1 MGLFPWFFLFVNT
14 IWTTWLQ
21 KKTEGKAEPK
31 GKKPVP
37 KKTADKPAATEEK
50 KAPTKATQK
59 AQKVQKKIVK
69 GTHGTRV
76 KKVRTT
82 VHFRRPLTF
91 RPARNPKF
99 PRKSTPARNRMGE
112 WAYLSHNRL
121 AKQSGL
127 DQFSLLGEFIWVTQ
141 TCKAVWIRP
150 ILTFGWVY
158 LSHNRLAKQS
168 GLDQF
173 SLVSLFWVTQT
184 CTFTSSGLDQISLLS
199 NLVKYSEVICTVF
212 PKLAIS
218 KLQKFE
224 QFMYGVC
231 IKTRESN

>member
-1 MGLFPWFFLFVNT
+1 MHLINVLIILKLNHNWYIIFYVT
-14 IWTTWLQ
+14 
-21 KKTEGKAEPK
+21 GKAEPK

-37 KKTADKPAATEEK
+37 KKTADKPAAAEEK

-112 WAYLSHNRL
+112 
-121 AKQSGL
+121 
-127 DQFSLLGEFIWVTQ
+127 
-141 TCKAVWIRP
+141 
-150 ILTFGWVY
+150 WVY

-218 KLQKFE
+218 KLQKFK

>member
-1 MGLFPWFFLFVNT
+1 MHYVQYYTSAKFNHFYLIVNYFSLT
-14 IWTTWLQ
+14 
-21 KKTEGKAEPK
+21 GKAEPK

-112 WAYLSHNRL
+112 
-121 AKQSGL
+121 
-127 DQFSLLGEFIWVTQ
+127 
-141 TCKAVWIRP
+141 
-150 ILTFGWVY
+150 
-158 LSHNRLAKQS
+158 
-168 GLDQF
+168 
-173 SLVSLFWVTQT
+173 
-184 CTFTSSGLDQISLLS
+184 
-199 NLVKYSEVICTVF
+199 
-212 PKLAIS
+212 
-218 KLQKFE
+218 
-224 QFMYGVC
+224 
-231 IKTRESN
+231 

>member
-1 MGLFPWFFLFVNT
+1 M
-14 IWTTWLQ
+14 
-21 KKTEGKAEPK
+21 
-31 GKKPVP
+31 P

-112 WAYLSHNRL
+112 
-121 AKQSGL
+121 
-127 DQFSLLGEFIWVTQ
+127 
-141 TCKAVWIRP
+141 
-150 ILTFGWVY
+150 WVY

-231 IKTRESN
+231 IKTRDSN

>member
-1 MGLFPWFFLFVNT
+1 MGMAP
-14 IWTTWLQ
+14 

-37 KKTADKPAATEEK
+37 KKTADKPAAAEEK

-99 PRKSTPARNRMGE
+99 PRKSTPARNRMDAHNIIKHPLTTE
-112 WAYLSHNRL
+112 SHERLKITILWFLS
-121 AKQSGL
+121 
-127 DQFSLLGEFIWVTQ
+127 V
-141 TCKAVWIRP
+141 
-150 ILTFGWVY
+150 
-158 LSHNRLAKQS
+158 
-168 GLDQF
+168 
-173 SLVSLFWVTQT
+173 
-184 CTFTSSGLDQISLLS
+184 
-199 NLVKYSEVICTVF
+199 
-212 PKLAIS
+212 
-218 KLQKFE
+218 
-224 QFMYGVC
+224 
-231 IKTRESN
+231 

>member
-1 MGLFPWFFLFVNT
+1 MKYHTKT
-14 IWTTWLQ
+14 IPTWLLIIFSL
-21 KKTEGKAEPK
+21 TGKAEPK

-112 WAYLSHNRL
+112 WVILSHNRL
-121 AKQSGL
+121 A
-127 DQFSLLGEFIWVTQ
+127 
-141 TCKAVWIRP
+141 
-150 ILTFGWVY
+150 
-158 LSHNRLAKQS
+158 
-168 GLDQF
+168 
-173 SLVSLFWVTQT
+173 
-184 CTFTSSGLDQISLLS
+184 
-199 NLVKYSEVICTVF
+199 
-212 PKLAIS
+212 
-218 KLQKFE
+218 
-224 QFMYGVC
+224 
-231 IKTRESN
+231 